1 VAARAEPRDSAG
13 DRREIGYLRAAPTF
27 RGSVQ
32 AASEMKAGI
41 LFGER
46 DIRVGSVPDPEIGPG
61 EVLIKT
67 GYAGLCGT
75 DLHIY
80 RGEFKARVQY
90 PAVQGHEFGGV
101 VEEIGAGVTGLRRG
115 DPVAVDPIVSCHTCS
130 ACLGGRINACRT
142 LKLLGIDL
150 RGGFAEYVAAP
161 ASHVFPLP
169 ENVPLEHVPMVEVY
183 GLGHHILSRGLV
195 QPGETVVILG
205 AGKLGLS
212 VLDVL
217 CHGASPA
224 LAIAVDVDRFRL
236 GIAERLGAEHTLL
249 VQDTDPVER
258 VLEIT
263 KGDGADCVI
272 ECVGHWHPVPGR
284 ESPLGQAVR
293 MVKCGGRIVTAGL
306 GEDPS
311 SVHFKSLV
319 IKEAQII
326 ASRVSLGEFPRAIRL
341 LGKGLLHPELLITDR
356 LPMRDVAHAFERLDA
371 EDPKMI
377 KMVLDVQAS

>member
-1 VAARAEPRDSAG
+1 
-13 DRREIGYLRAAPTF
+13 
-27 RGSVQ
+27 
-32 AASEMKAGI
+32 MKAGI

-46 DIRVGSVPDPEIGPG
+46 DIRVGSVPDPEVGPG

-80 RGEFKARVQY
+80 RGEFKTRVQY
-90 PAVQGHEFGGV
+90 PAVQGHEFGGII
-101 VEEIGAGVTGLRRG
+101 EELGPGVTGLARG
-115 DPVAVDPIVSCHTCS
+115 DLVAVDPIVSCHSCS

-161 ASHVFPLP
+161 ASHVFVLP
-169 ENVPLEHVPMVEVY
+169 ENVPLAHVPMVEVY

-195 QPGETVVILG
+195 QAGETIVILG

-236 GIAERLGAEHTLL
+236 GIAQRLGAEHVIL
-249 VQDTDPVER
+249 VQDEDPVER

-272 ECVGHWHPVPGR
+272 ECVGHWHAVPGR

-293 MVKCGGRIVTAGL
+293 MVKNGGRIVTAGL
-306 GEDPS
+306 GEEPS
-311 SVHFKSLV
+311 LVHFKSLV
-319 IKEAQII
+319 VKEAQII

-341 LGKGLLHPELLITDR
+341 LGKGLLHPELLITDQ
-356 LPMRDVAHAFERLDA
+356 LPMRDVALAFERLDA

-377 KMVLDVQAS
+377 KMVLDVQAA

>member
-1 VAARAEPRDSAG
+1 
-13 DRREIGYLRAAPTF
+13 
-27 RGSVQ
+27 
-32 AASEMKAGI
+32 MKAGI
-41 LFGER
+41 LYGER
-46 DIRVGSVPDPEIGPG
+46 DIRVGNVPDPVLRPG

-80 RGEFKARVQY
+80 RGEFPERVKY

-101 VEEIGAGVTGLRRG
+101 VEEVSRDVRGLKRG
-115 DPVAVDPIVSCHTCS
+115 DQVAVDPIVSCHGCS

-150 RGGFAEYVAAP
+150 GGGFAEYVAAP
-161 ASHVFPLP
+161 ASHVFLLP
-169 ENVPLEHVPMVEVY
+169 ENVPPSHVPMVEVY
-183 GLGHHILSRGLV
+183 GLGHHVLSRGLV
-195 QPGETVVILG
+195 QPGETIVILG

-224 LAIAVDVDRFRL
+224 LAIAVDVDPFRL
-236 GIAERLGAEHTLL
+236 GLAQRLGAEYTI
-249 VQDTDPVER
+249 DIRAEDPVER
-258 VLEIT
+258 VLDIT
-263 KGDGADCVI
+263 KGEGADCVI
-272 ECVGHWHPVPGR
+272 ECVGHWHEVPGR

-293 MVKCGGRIVTAGL
+293 MVKNGGRIVTAGL
-306 GEDPS
+306 GEQPS
-311 SVHFKSLV
+311 LVHFKSLV

-356 LPMRDVAHAFERLDA
+356 LPMRDVGKAFQRLDA
-371 EDPKMI
+371 EDPKMV
-377 KMVLDVQAS
+377 KMVLDVQDA

>member
-1 VAARAEPRDSAG
+1 
-13 DRREIGYLRAAPTF
+13 
-27 RGSVQ
+27 
-32 AASEMKAGI
+32 MKAGI
-41 LFGER
+41 LVGER
-46 DIRVGSVPDPEIGPG
+46 DIRVGSVPDPEVGPG

-80 RGEFKARVQY
+80 RGEFKSRVQY

-101 VEEIGAGVTGLRRG
+101 VEEVGPGVQGFRRG
-115 DPVAVDPIVSCHTCS
+115 DAVAVDPIVSCHACV

-150 RGGFAEYVAAP
+150 RGGFAEYVVAP
-161 ASHVFPLP
+161 ASHVFVLP
-169 ENVPLEHVPMVEVY
+169 ENVPLSHVPMVEVY
-183 GLGHHILSRGLV
+183 ALGHHILSRGLA
-195 QPGETVVILG
+195 QPGEVIVILG

-224 LAIAVDVDRFRL
+224 LAIAVDVEPFRL
-236 GIAERLGAEHTLL
+236 GIARRLGAEHTI
-249 VQDTDPVER
+249 DAREEDAVER
-258 VLEIT
+258 VLELT
-263 KGDGADCVI
+263 HGEGADAVI
-272 ECVGHWHPVPGR
+272 ECVGHWQAAAGG
-284 ESPLGQAVR
+284 ESPLAQAVR
-293 MVKCGGRIVTAGL
+293 MVRSGGRIVTAGL
-306 GEDPS
+306 GEEPS
-311 SVHFKSLV
+311 NVHFKSLV

-341 LGKGLLHPELLITDR
+341 LGKGLLHPELLITDQ
-356 LPMRDVAHAFERLDA
+356 LPMRDVALAFQRLDA

-377 KMVLDVQAS
+377 KMVLDVQAA